1 LSRTTVVVALALLAW
16 AAQAAPPADEADIS
30 VRARTDG
37 ERVLIDVDFSV
48 AATAV
53 ETWAVL
59 TDYDNM
65 AGFVSGLQASRIINR
80 EGDTLVVLQKG
91 NASRGPLSLS
101 FENVREIVLAPMT
114 EIRSRLLSGTFTASE
129 FTTRVV
135 DHGDSTQIVN
145 HGEFIPNIWVPPVIG
160 PPLIEA
166 ETRKQFQELRAEI
179 LRRKTAGAP
188 N

>member
-1 LSRTTVVVALALLAW
+1 MSRTTVVVVLALLAW
-16 AAQAAPPADEADIS
+16 AARAGPPTDEADIS
-30 VRARTDG
+30 VHARKDG

-59 TDYDNM
+59 TDYDSM
-65 AGFVSGLQASRIINR
+65 ATFVSGLQASRIISR
-80 EGDTLVVLQKG
+80 EGDALVVLQKG

-101 FENVREIVLAPMT
+101 FENVREIVLTPMT
-114 EIRSRLLSGTFTASE
+114 EIRSRLLSGTFKASE